1 MSAVALRDPGAALW
15 NDLRTNTPADRVGGG
30 APHDVRS
37 NDAHYGIQEVQALR
51 RVDLIA
57 PAELAELAEP
67 LVKLFSGEITS
78 GDHLR
83 LPQLTSH
90 DGPSMQAALAR
101 ILAVDTRSVGAS
113 DRDVAV
119 KEEKM
124 RRVLTALQYATSEI
138 QLRANTG
145 SPDRY

>member
-1 MSAVALRDPGAALW
+1 MASSIAVRDPGAALW
-15 NDLRTNTPADRVGGG
+15 NDLSSTPDRVGGG
-30 APHDVRS
+30 QHQDAVRKS
-37 NDAHYGIQEVQALR
+37 DAQYGIKEVQALR
-51 RVDLIA
+51 SVDIIA

-90 DGPSMQAALAR
+90 DGPSMQAALSR
-101 ILAVDTRSVGAS
+101 ILAVDTRTVGG
-113 DRDVAV
+113 DRDAVV

-124 RRVLTALQYATSEI
+124 RRVLTALQYASSEI
-138 QLRANTG
+138 QMKANIG
-145 SPDRY
+145 NADRY